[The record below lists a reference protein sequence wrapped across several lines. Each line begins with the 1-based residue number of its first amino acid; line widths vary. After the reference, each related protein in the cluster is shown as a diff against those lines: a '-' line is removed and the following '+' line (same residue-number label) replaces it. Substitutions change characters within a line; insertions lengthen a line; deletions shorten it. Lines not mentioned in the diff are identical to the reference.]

1 MKLVDLKNNT
11 YIDSSKKVSD
21 KDPKFK
27 VADHIRISK
36 YKNTFAKAYTQT
48 GLKKSLWLKK
58 LKKQFHGHMLLTISM
73 VKELLEH
80 LSEKEQEKT
89 NQQEFRT
96 EKVIKKKGDKIYV
109 KWKSYDSSFNSY
121 IDKKDLIK

>member
-1 MKLVDLKNNT
+1 
-11 YIDSSKKVSD
+11 
-21 KDPKFK
+21 
-27 VADHIRISK
+27 
-36 YKNTFAKAYTQT
+36 
-48 GLKKSLWLKK
+48 
-58 LKKQFHGHMLLTISM
+58 MLLTISM